1 MFDLSGRVA
10 LVTGAGQGVGAGIAH
25 ALAAR
30 GALVAVNDLDFQRAM
45 TVATAIDPAGIR
57 ARPIVFDVT
66 DEQDIAAGIE
76 AIGHVDILVNNA
88 GNAGAGVLTPKPFRQ
103 SSPEEW
109 RSAIDVNLQGVMLCT
124 RAVINDMC
132 EEGWGRIITIASDA
146 ARIGV
151 TMGVS
156 AYAAGK
162 GGAIAFMRHLAVENA
177 SYGVTANTISLGL
190 MNTVDPTRNAA
201 AIRAIPAGR
210 LGHPDDAGSLAVY
223 LASEESSWMTG
234 QLLSLNGGQNT
245 F

>member
-45 TVATAIDPAGIR
+45 AVSTAIDPAGVR

-66 DEQDIAAGIE
+66 DEEDVAAGLE

-88 GNAGAGVLTPKPFRQ
+88 GNAGAEILSPKPFRD

-109 RSAIDVNLQGVMLCT
+109 TSAIDVNLRGVMLCSH
-124 RAVINDMC
+124 AVINDMC
-132 EEGWGRIITIASDA
+132 EQGWGRIITIASDA

-151 TMGVS
+151 TLGVS

-162 GGAIAFMRHLAVENA
+162 GGAISFMRHLAVENA
-177 SYGVTANTISLGL
+177 QYGVTANTIALGL

-201 AIRAIPAGR
+201 AIRGIPAGR
-210 LGHPDDAGSLAVY
+210 TGHPDDAGALAVY
-223 LASEESSWMTG
+223 LASEEASWMTG
-234 QLLSLNGGQNT
+234 QLISLNGGQNT